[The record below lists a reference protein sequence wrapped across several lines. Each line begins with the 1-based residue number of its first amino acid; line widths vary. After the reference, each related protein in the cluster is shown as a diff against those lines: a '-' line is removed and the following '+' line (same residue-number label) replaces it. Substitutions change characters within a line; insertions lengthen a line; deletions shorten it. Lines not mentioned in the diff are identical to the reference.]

1 VAKFAVSR
9 LTRAFVCLGAMQS
22 LCFAQPQAAALEPQ
36 LCGENVISTS
46 DDESHPAFT
55 PDGKTLYF
63 LKNDPSF
70 NHWTIV
76 VSHDQN
82 GKWSKPEVAP
92 FSGQFSDADPFI
104 TLDGQRFFFIST
116 RPVNGRP
123 KEDTDIWIMEK
134 NGAGWSEPEHLA
146 TVNSDANEWFPTV
159 SKNGNLYFGS
169 ERPGSKGKCDL
180 YVSRFVDGKYQTP
193 ENLGE
198 PINTAANEVEPFIA
212 PDESYIIFAGT
223 GLPESRGAYD
233 LYVSFRRDGVWT
245 KPTNLGNRINS
256 VAWDFSPKVSPDGKW
271 FLFTSNRGFAD
282 KPLVRRLSYKE
293 LLQKLHSPGN
303 GLRDIYK
310 IDISALNLG
319 K

>member
-1 VAKFAVSR
+1 MS
-9 LTRAFVCLGAMQS
+9 GAT
-22 LCFAQPQAAALEPQ
+22 AQAAAPEPQ
-36 LCGENVISTS
+36 LFGENVISTA

-76 VSHDQN
+76 VSHEQN
-82 GKWSKPEVAP
+82 GKWPTPEVAP

-104 TLDGQRFFFIST
+104 TLDGRRLFFIST
-116 RPVNGRP
+116 RPVNGIA
-123 KEDTDIWIMEK
+123 KEDTDIWMMRK
-134 NGAGWSEPEHLA
+134 NGPGAVASEGAPAGTKAASGWSVPEHVDA
-146 TVNSDANEWFPTV
+146 VNSETNEWFPTV

-169 ERPGSKGKCDL
+169 ERPGGKGKCDL
-180 YVSRFVDGKYQTP
+180 YVSRLVDGKYQAP

-198 PINTAANEVEPFIA
+198 PINSAANEVEPFIA

-233 LYVSFRRDGVWT
+233 IYVSFRRDNAWT
-245 KPTNLGNRINS
+245 KPRNLGDKINS
-256 VAWDFSPKVSPDGKW
+256 AAWDFSPKVSPDGKW
-271 FLFTSNRGFAD
+271 FFFTSNRGFAD
-282 KPLVRRLSYKE
+282 NPLEKRLSYKE

-310 IDISALNLG
+310 IDISALNLA